1 MAAQTIEGTLIGG
14 KWQSA
19 PGTLPVLN
27 PADRSEIATVGYGG
41 RDEALAAADAAE
53 AAFPAWSDMPGR
65 ARADILLEA
74 GRALAGEAERIGHV
88 LMQETGKRLP
98 EAVAEVR
105 FASEYFRWF
114 AEQIRRPLGDV
125 LSPEFPGRRHVSLRR
140 PAGVAA
146 CLTPWNFPVSIQARK
161 LAPALAAGCTTVSR
175 VSEKAPLAAIEMFRC
190 LTDAGLPVGVA
201 NLVHGPAGE
210 QTEALLSHRAVRVV
224 SFTGSTEVGRRIMAL
239 ASERVVRP
247 LLELGGNAP
256 FIVFADA
263 DLDAALDGLLVAKFR
278 NNGQSCIAANRF
290 LVHESVYDEFRDR
303 VAAAV
308 EAMTVGD
315 PAGDPAPD
323 LGPLIDDARVE
334 AVAKL
339 VAEAEDAGGRKLSS
353 GGRPPSGGSYTA
365 PCLVEDV
372 PTTSSIFE
380 EEVFGPAAGLF
391 RFETEAEAVGLANR
405 TEMGL
410 AAYFYTR
417 DLRRSWR
424 VAEQLEAGIIGCN
437 SALPSSVY
445 GPMGGVKQSGL
456 GREGSHTGLE
466 EFSDYRYVTW
476 ELGSGDQ

>member
-1 MAAQTIEGTLIGG
+1 VAATVGGTLIAGEWLEG
-14 KWQSA
+14 
-19 PGTLPVLN
+19 PGTLAVVN
-27 PADRSEIATVGYGG
+27 PADGSEIATLGYGG
-41 RDEALAAADAAE
+41 KQEAAAAADAAK
-53 AAFPAWSDMPGR
+53 AAFPSWSELPGR

-74 GRALAGEAERIGHV
+74 SRAIAGQAERIGSL
-88 LMQETGKRLP
+88 LMKETGKRLP

-105 FASEYFRWF
+105 FAAEYFRWF
-114 AEQIRRPLGDV
+114 AEQIRRPLGEV

-140 PAGVAA
+140 PAGVAV

-175 VSEKAPLAAIEMFRC
+175 ASEKAPLAVVEMFRC
-190 LTDAGLPVGVA
+190 LTDAGLPAGVA
-201 NLVHGPAGE
+201 NLVQGPAGE
-210 QTEALLSHRAVRVV
+210 QTEALLAHRAVRVV

-239 ASERVVRP
+239 ASERIVRP

-263 DLDAALDGLLVAKFR
+263 DLDAAVEGLMVAKFR

-290 LVHESVYDEFRDR
+290 LVDERVYGDFRDR
-303 VAAAV
+303 VHHAV

-315 PAGDPAPD
+315 PSDDPPPD
-323 LGPLIDDARVE
+323 LGPLIDRSRVQ
-334 AVAKL
+334 AVEKL
-339 VAEAEDAGGRKLSS
+339 VAEAEDAGGRRLT
-353 GGRPPSGGSYTA
+353 GGGPTPGSGSYSA
-365 PCLVEDV
+365 PCLVENVEPSVSLFD
-372 PTTSSIFE
+372 
-380 EEVFGPAAGLF
+380 EEVFGPAAGIF
-391 RFETEAEAVGLANR
+391 RFETEAQAIELANR

-410 AAYFYTR
+410 AAYFYTH

-445 GPMGGVKQSGL
+445 GPMGGMKQSGL
-456 GREGSHTGLE
+456 GREGSHIGLE

-476 ELGSGDQ
+476 ELGAGE